1 MWETIL
7 GGGLAAALIITVEKF
22 AEFLMDRYG
31 KRKSAT
37 EIALLALLRERIRYL
52 CRVHIAAGEI
62 SYSDREDLLQ
72 MHGAYH
78 CLGGNGNLDC
88 EMSEIMKLRRTE

>member
-7 GGGLAAALIITVEKF
+7 GGGLAAALVITVEKF
-22 AEFLMDRYG
+22 AEFLIERFG
-31 KRKSAT
+31 KKKSAT
-37 EIALLALLRERIRYL
+37 EVALLALLRERIRYL

-62 SYSDREDLLQ
+62 SYSDREDLLS

-78 CLGGNGNLDC
+78 SLGGNGNLDI
-88 EMSEIMKLRRTE
+88 EMDNISKLRRTD